1 MTTTFEP
8 DLSAPVLVTGA
19 TGYVAGWIVKSLLD
33 AGITVHAAVRDPANR
48 ARVAHLEAM
57 ATAAPERLRLF
68 KSNLLEPGSYA
79 EAMAGCRYVF
89 HTASPFITKVKDPQ
103 KELIEPAVLG
113 TRNVLEEASRT
124 PSVRR
129 VVLTS
134 STAAVYT
141 DAAEC
146 AEAPGGSLTEA
157 SWNRTASLAYQPY
170 SYSKTLA
177 EQEAWKIAE
186 GQAQWDLVVVNP
198 SLVIGPATS
207 QSPTSESFDV
217 VRQFG
222 DGTMATGAPRLALG
236 VVDVRD
242 LAKAHLAA
250 AYTPSAKGRHLV
262 SVEGTTIYELGKTLV
277 EKFGAAYPI
286 PRRVM
291 PKFLA
296 WLFGPILSD
305 VTRRFIARNV
315 DQAFRI
321 DNSKS
326 CRELGVSYRPI
337 RESMEEMFQQ
347 MAELGYFRKK
357 K

>member
-1 MTTTFEP
+1 MTTIAQP
-8 DLSAPVLVTGA
+8 DTSAPVLVTGA
-19 TGYVAGWIVKSLLD
+19 TGYVAGWIVKRLLD
-33 AGITVHAAVRDPANR
+33 AGVTVHAAVRDPGNP
-48 ARVAHLEAM
+48 ARVGHLEEM
-57 ATAAPERLRLF
+57 AAAAPGRLRLF
-68 KSNLLEPGSYA
+68 KSDLLAPGSYA

-89 HTASPFITKVKDPQ
+89 HTASPFITKVKDPR
-103 KELIEPAVLG
+103 KELIEPAVSG

-134 STAAVYT
+134 STAAIYT

-146 AEAPGGSLTEA
+146 AAAPGGQLTEA
-157 SWNRTASLAYQPY
+157 VWNTTASLEYQPY

-186 GQAQWDLVVVNP
+186 GQSQWDLVVVNP

-207 QSPTSESFDV
+207 TSPTSESFGV

-222 DGTMATGAPRLALG
+222 DGTMATGAPRFGLG

-242 LAKAHLAA
+242 LAQAQLAA
-250 AYTPSAKGRHLV
+250 AFTPSAQGRHIV
-262 SVEGTTIYELGKTLV
+262 STPGTTLYDLGQTLV
-277 EKFGAAYPI
+277 EKFGAKYPI
-286 PRRVM
+286 PKRVM

-296 WLFGPILSD
+296 WLFGPLLSD
-305 VTRRFIARNV
+305 VSRTYLARNIGHP
-315 DQAFRI
+315 FRI
-321 DNSKS
+321 DNGKS
-326 CRELGVSYRPI
+326 IRELGVIYRPV

-347 MAELGYFRKK
+347 MIELGFFKK